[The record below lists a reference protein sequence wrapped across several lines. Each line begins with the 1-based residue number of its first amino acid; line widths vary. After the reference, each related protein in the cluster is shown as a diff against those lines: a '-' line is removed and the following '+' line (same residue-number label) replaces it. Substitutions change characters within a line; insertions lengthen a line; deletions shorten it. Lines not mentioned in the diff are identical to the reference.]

1 MYLPPLDAMLK
12 AVGATREQLNSG
24 ADVTIPAELLK
35 LLIQAAL
42 ASSDFNEA
50 GYLSANPD
58 VAAGVRAGAVPNAR
72 AHFIGFGY
80 FEGRRGA
87 LPAVDEKWYLATYD
101 DVAKA
106 LQTNKT
112 EVRTAAEHFETVGVT
127 EGRSPSARYE
137 SVAAHWK
144 RVLLQG

>member
-80 FEGRRGA
+80 FEGRQGA
-87 LPAVDEKWYLATYD
+87 TPEVDERWYLRSYPDVGSAVRAGKLSSAT
-101 DVAKA
+101 
-106 LQTNKT
+106 
-112 EVRTAAEHFETVGVT
+112 EHFMVVGAS
-127 EGRSPSARYE
+127 EGRSPNVRYE
-137 SVAAHWK
+137 GDAAQWK
-144 RVLLQG
+144 SALQAA